1 MHTSGQNS
9 QRVEKFLGLCDTG
22 TLGAVVPKGATIRLR
37 GCRNARVD
45 GIKVEVQ
52 VKLGMFKQTLCQVA
66 ASPSLGCFL
75 RLVIMSNWEDFTT
88 QYWKT
93 KSCWWSPKGAIV
105 GNARVGGTKANA
117 WMKIGMFEQ
126 FLCEAVASIFTWMC
140 FRDGYFVWLENVFPP
155 SSIIKQ

>member
-22 TLGAVVPKGATIRLR
+22 TLGAVAPKGATIRLR

-52 VKLGMFKQTLCQVA
+52 VKLGMFKQTLCQVV

-75 RLVIMSNWEDFTT
+75 RLVIMSNWEDFT
-88 QYWKT
+88 Y
-93 KSCWWSPKGAIV
+93 PI
-105 GNARVGGTKANA
+105 
-117 WMKIGMFEQ
+117 
-126 FLCEAVASIFTWMC
+126 
-140 FRDGYFVWLENVFPP
+140 LENQKLLVK
-155 SSIIKQ
+155 SERGHSWECKGWWD